1 MVQSRHA
8 RPSCVGLLCTWGAL
22 AAIPMQGA
30 IAASVGG
37 EVSVTSDYIYRGL
50 SESAGH
56 AAVQVD
62 LHASSAAGTF
72 VGAWGSTRDHKL
84 DPQGDYEVQLYLG
97 HRLNLTSA
105 WSTTLTAISYSY
117 MGDSD
122 AISDDFQEAS
132 ASVSYLDRW
141 TFSLSAT
148 PNFVHYRS
156 YHRLGRTPA
165 YIADTA
171 GQWLLSEGLF
181 LTGGAGYY
189 YYFLRNSAPGRAVGA
204 GYGYGNVGFAF
215 ERQGW
220 RLDVGYFFTQ
230 RRAGLLSAYPSADN
244 RVAGSLSWHF

>member
-1 MVQSRHA
+1 VVQSRHA

-72 VGAWGSTRDHKL
+72 VGAWGSTRDH
-84 DPQGDYEVQLYLG
+84 EVQLYLG
-97 HRLNLTSA
+97 HRFNLASA

-117 MGDSD
+117 VGDAG

>member
-8 RPSCVGLLCTWGAL
+8 RPSYVGFLCTWGAL

-72 VGAWGSTRDHKL
+72 VGAWASTRDRKL
-84 DPQGDYEVQLYLG
+84 DPEANYEVELYLG
-97 HRLNLTSA
+97 HRFNFTSA
-105 WSTTLTAISYSY
+105 WSTTLTAVSYSY
-117 MGDSD
+117 VGDTKEMSN
-122 AISDDFQEAS
+122 DFQEVS
-132 ASVSYLDRW
+132 AAVSYLDRW
-141 TFSLSAT
+141 TFSLSAA
-148 PNFVHYRS
+148 PNIMRYWRYR
-156 YHRLGRTPA
+156 RAGRTAA
-165 YIADTA
+165 YTADTA

-230 RRAGLLSAYPSADN
+230 RRAELLSAYPSADN

>member
-1 MVQSRHA
+1 MVQSRRA
-8 RPSCVGLLCTWGAL
+8 KPSYVEFLCAWLAL
-22 AAIPMQGA
+22 AAVSVQSA
-30 IAASVGG
+30 SAASLGG

-50 SESAGH
+50 SESAGQ

-72 VGAWGSTRDHKL
+72 VGAWGSTRDRKL
-84 DPQGDYEVQLYLG
+84 DPEGDYEVQLYLG
-97 HRLNLTSA
+97 HRFNLTSA
-105 WSTTLTAISYSY
+105 WSTTLTAINYSY
-117 MGDSD
+117 VGE
-122 AISDDFQEAS
+122 AEAVSDDFQEAS

-148 PNFVHYRS
+148 PNFVHYQS
-156 YHRLGRTPA
+156 YRRLGRTPA

-189 YYFLRNSAPGRAVGA
+189 YYFFRNRAPGRAAGA

-230 RRAGLLSAYPSADN
+230 RRAEVLSGYPSADN
-244 RVAGSLSWHF
+244 RLAGTLSWHF